1 MAANS
6 NGTRSSKRS
15 GAIVYGLD
23 RAANRAMYFALGY
36 EDVDFDKP
44 FIGIANGHSTITPCN
59 AGLQSLADAAVDAVE
74 AGGGKAQTFGTPTI
88 SDGMSMGTEGM
99 KYSLVSREVIAD
111 CIETVAGGQWL
122 DGLVVIGGCDKN
134 LPGGM
139 LGMIRANVPSIFV
152 YGGTARPGL
161 RHGEQL
167 SIVSAF
173 EAVGACAAGRV
184 TVEEVKE
191 VERAAIPGIG
201 SCAGMYSANTMAGA
215 FEALGLSLL
224 GSSTMTNVDGG
235 KQESAAESARTV
247 LRAIDKQLTPK
258 TIITRRS
265 LENATALVMAVGGS
279 TNAVLHL
286 LAIARVA
293 EVEWTL
299 DDFERVRRRIPV
311 LCDLK
316 PSGRFM
322 ATDLHAAGGVPL
334 VLNLL
339 LHAGLIDGDCL
350 TITGRTLGEELH
362 AFPNTLSPDSEVVR
376 PLDRP
381 LYAEGHLSIL
391 HGNLAPQGAVAKTTG
406 LRVRRMQGPARVFDT
421 EQAAMDAILAG
432 EVREGEILVLRYL
445 GPKGA
450 PGMPEMLAPTSAIV
464 GRGLG
469 ESVGLI
475 TDGRFSGGTW
485 GMVVGHVTPE
495 AFEGG
500 PIALL
505 RDGDSITID
514 ADNQSL
520 DVALSES
527 ELAERRR
534 AWVKPE
540 PRYRTGVLS
549 KYALLT
555 TSASEGAVTG

>member
-1 MAANS
+1 MSIS
-6 NGTRSSKRS
+6 NLASRPRKRS
-15 GAIVYGLD
+15 AAITHGMD
-23 RAANRAMYFALGY
+23 RAANRAMYVALGY
-36 EDVDFDKP
+36 QEDDFDKP

-59 AGLQSLADAAVDAVE
+59 AGLQSLTDAAVE
-74 AGGGKAQTFGTPTI
+74 AIEAAGGKAQTFGTPTI

-99 KYSLVSREVIAD
+99 KYSLVSREVISD

-139 LGMIRANVPSIFV
+139 LGIVRADVPAIYV
-152 YGGTARPGL
+152 YGGTARPGRL
-161 RHGEQL
+161 RGEQL

-173 EAVGACAAGRV
+173 EAVGACAAGRITEADV
-184 TVEEVKE
+184 REI
-191 VERAAIPGIG
+191 ERAAIPGIG

-215 FEALGLSLL
+215 FEAMGMSLL
-224 GSSTMTNVDGG
+224 GSSTMTNVGGG
-235 KQESAAESARTV
+235 KQASAAESARTV
-247 LRAIDKQLTPK
+247 LRAVEQRLTPK

-265 LENATALVMAVGGS
+265 IENATALVMAVGGS

-286 LAIARVA
+286 LAIARAAGVG
-293 EVEWTL
+293 WSL
-299 DDFERVRRRIPV
+299 DDFERVRRRVPV

-339 LHAGLIDGDCL
+339 LAAGLIDGDCL
-350 TITGRTLGEELH
+350 TITGKTLGEELV
-362 AFPNTLSPDSEVVR
+362 AFPATIPHGCEVVR
-376 PLDRP
+376 PVDRP
-381 LYAEGHLSIL
+381 LYAQGHLSIL
-391 HGNLAPQGAVAKTTG
+391 RGNLAPEGAVAKTTG

-421 EQAAMDAILAG
+421 EQDAMDAILAG
-432 EVREGEILVLRYL
+432 QIVPGQIVVLRYL
-445 GPKGA
+445 GPKGG
-450 PGMPEMLAPTSAIV
+450 PGMPEMLSPTSAII

-469 ESVGLI
+469 DSVGLI

-485 GMVVGHVTPE
+485 GMAVGHVTPE
-495 AFEGG
+495 ASEGG

-505 RDGDSITID
+505 QDGDRITID
-514 ADNQSL
+514 ADRQVL
-520 DVALSES
+520 EVALSDA

-534 AWVKPE
+534 EWSRPE
-540 PRYRTGVLS
+540 PRYRTGVLA
-549 KYALLT
+549 KYAALT
-555 TSASEGAVTG
+555 TSASEGAVSG